1 MALNKPTVLFL
12 LNGGAVSIEPEV
24 AHSGPAPL
32 AIIEAF
38 YPGPR
43 GGEALARGIFGE
55 HNAFG
60 RMPYTI
66 YPKNFSDAAAMVEH
80 DLRAPPGRTY
90 RYYRNPTFPAGFG
103 LSLTSW
109 ALAGAAPGCLAALET
124 GPSPRCLTH
133 PCAHDAHDAHDSPPP
148 SATCAVHLTVRNT
161 GRFGGDAVVVAYFVR
176 HDAAATTPPGKLAPL
191 RQLFDFQR
199 LPAVPKGGT
208 ATVTFD
214 VTADALAVYGADT
227 GDLVASAGG
236 YTLMFDDGSG
246 EMLEM
251 QAAVVGSPYIVDPF
265 PSEAP

>member
-1 MALNKPTVLFL
+1 LALNKPTVLFL
-12 LNGGAVSIEPEV
+12 LNGGAVSIDPEV
-24 AHSGPAPL
+24 AHRGPAPL

-55 HNAFG
+55 HNAWG

-66 YPKNFSDAAAMVEH
+66 YPKSFSDAAPMVEH

-124 GPSPRCLTH
+124 GPR
-133 PCAHDAHDAHDSPPP
+133 P
-148 SATCAVHLTVRNT
+148 SATCAVHLTIRNT
-161 GRFGGDAVVVAYFVR
+161 GRFGGDAVIVAYFVR
-176 HDAAATTPPGKLAPL
+176 HDAEATTPPGKLAPL

-214 VTADALAVYGADT
+214 VSADALAVFGTDT

-246 EMLEM
+246 DMLEM
-251 QAAVVGSPYIVDPF
+251 QAAVVGGPYIVDPF